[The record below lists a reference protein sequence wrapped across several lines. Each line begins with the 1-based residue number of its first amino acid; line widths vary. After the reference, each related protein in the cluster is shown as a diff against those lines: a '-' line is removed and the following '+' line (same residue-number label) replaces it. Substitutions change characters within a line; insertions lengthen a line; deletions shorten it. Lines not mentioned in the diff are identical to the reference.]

1 MAIKL
6 TTTRQAAADGGIK
19 ALVYGGAGSGKTT
32 LCATTGGNPLIIS
45 AEGGL
50 MSLREHDLD
59 VLEVSSIEDVMEAY
73 KFINDSAEGKE
84 YDWVCLDSLT
94 EIAEVTLAS
103 LKAKTQDPRQAYGE
117 AAETM
122 LRLIKAFRD
131 LPRNIFMTAKMT
143 RDKDELS
150 GAMLYGPMMPGRQL
164 GPQLPYL
171 FDLVFAYR
179 TETDGEG
186 QMVRTLQTFKDLQYD
201 AKDRSG
207 ALAPF
212 ENPNLSAIAAK
223 IIN

>member
-1 MAIKL
+1 MAVKL

-19 ALVYGGAGSGKTT
+19 ALVYGGAGAGKTT

-50 MSLREHDLD
+50 MSLREQEID
-59 VLEVSSIEDVMEAY
+59 VLEVSSIDDVMEAY
-73 KFINDSAEGKE
+73 KFIESSEGKA
-84 YDWVCLDSLT
+84 YDWICLDSLT

-117 AAETM
+117 MSETM
-122 LRLIKAFRD
+122 TRLVKAFRD
-131 LPRNIFMTAKMT
+131 LPRNILMTAKQS
-143 RDKDELS
+143 RDKDEMS
-150 GAMLYGPMMPGRQL
+150 GVMLYGPMMPGRQL

-171 FDLVFAYR
+171 FDLVCAMR
-179 TETDGEG
+179 AETDGEG
-186 QMVRTLQTFKDLQYD
+186 NLVRTLQTFKDLQYD

-212 ENPNLSAIAAK
+212 ENPNLAAIAAK
-223 IIN
+223 ITN